1 MVKREERI
9 ENCPFSMGFGSLRG
23 MIMGRARGSPPS
35 ASDFLAVDVGL
46 VLASNHQDLKEE
58 KFPPAAL
65 GPAGFKG
72 GEVFPSEGSLR
83 VCSAPTEQGHG
94 VCVCVPQSRDTVCVS
109 LGVSPP
115 ACLEWNYR

>member
-9 ENCPFSMGFGSLRG
+9 ENCPFSVGFGSLREDDNG
-23 MIMGRARGSPPS
+23 KSPWIPS
-35 ASDFLAVDVGL
+35 LCLSDFLAVDVGL
-46 VLASNHQDLKEE
+46 VLTSNHQDLKEE

-94 VCVCVPQSRDTVCVS
+94 VCVSHRAGTLCVCPW
-109 LGVSPP
+109 VSPP

>member
-1 MVKREERI
+1 MS
-9 ENCPFSMGFGSLRG
+9 FFHGFWESEGDDNGKSLW
-23 MIMGRARGSPPS
+23 IPS
-35 ASDFLAVDVGL
+35 LCLSDFLAVDVGL
-46 VLASNHQDLKEE
+46 VLTLNHEDLKEE

-94 VCVCVPQSRDTVCVS
+94 VCVPGCPLLLVWSGIIDN
-109 LGVSPP
+109 PP
-115 ACLEWNYR
+115 VKEHTESSAR

>member
-1 MVKREERI
+1 MS
-9 ENCPFSMGFGSLRG
+9 FFHGFWESEGDDNGKSPWIPSLCL
-23 MIMGRARGSPPS
+23 
-35 ASDFLAVDVGL
+35 SDFLAVDMGL
-46 VLASNHQDLKEE
+46 VLASNHEDLKEE

-94 VCVCVPQSRDTVCVS
+94 VCVSHRAGTRCVCPW
-109 LGVSPP
+109 VSPP